1 MVSGSNVLLQIRI
14 NIIEC
19 SINKTFI
26 KNPELKKEVKSNVLK
41 LKDDIIL
48 NFEEKCSCWT
58 KVKGIIAMAPIW
70 KINHEMK
77 KKISHLK
84 KNEVSY

>member
-48 NFEEKCSCWT
+48 NFEEKCPCWT
-58 KVKGIIAMAPIW
+58 
-70 KINHEMK
+70 
-77 KKISHLK
+77 
-84 KNEVSY
+84 

>member
-19 SINKTFI
+19 SNNKTFI

-48 NFEEKCSCWT
+48 NFEEKCPC
-58 KVKGIIAMAPIW
+58 
-70 KINHEMK
+70 
-77 KKISHLK
+77 
-84 KNEVSY
+84 

>member
-1 MVSGSNVLLQIRI
+1 MVSRSNVLLQIRI

-26 KNPELKKEVKSNVLK
+26 KTPELKKEVKSNVLK

-48 NFEEKCSCWT
+48 KFEEKCPC
-58 KVKGIIAMAPIW
+58 
-70 KINHEMK
+70 
-77 KKISHLK
+77 
-84 KNEVSY
+84 